1 MMLAAEDAAFAPALQ
16 LVGCRKAGS
25 ECRHRLAE
33 VEVLGCVVGGQVGRD
48 SSLYGGDVAEGA
60 AVDVALDA
68 AKFEKMDA
76 IFLAAVVKD
85 LVGSVAS
92 HRSA

>member
-1 MMLAAEDAAFAPALQ
+1 MVADMMLAAEDAAFAPALQ

-60 AVDVALDA
+60 AVDVA
-68 AKFEKMDA
+68 
-76 IFLAAVVKD
+76 
-85 LVGSVAS
+85 
-92 HRSA
+92 